1 MKEKGRFLKQ
11 YRGNKCLNCNV
22 PLDNIDRYCH
32 NCGQIN
38 TTKKLS
44 FKDFFDEFF
53 ASIFSYDSRLRH
65 TITTLLFNPGKIS
78 KDYVEGKRIK
88 YANPF
93 RFYLSVSIIFFII
106 NGLFIDF
113 DGFSAGI
120 EEDITKGKEALEKTG
135 ISEIDKTIA
144 LDSIKEHINK
154 QLEASE
160 HLSPQ
165 GRKIINNQITKA
177 EGDLWFDKEK
187 TKEEAVVYYKQN
199 QIDTMSFVKKTT
211 SLWSM
216 YDDYYDKTGQKSVYK
231 ALTEL
236 KHNKSP
242 FNKYI
247 YHRAIKTNSINDNY
261 GRELLEFIFN
271 KLPFII
277 FFFLPFFALA
287 IWFLYVRN
295 SFNYME
301 HLVFTFHTQT
311 MFFIL
316 IGIAILLDQI
326 FASSTTLGIVM
337 LIFLFYL
344 YKAMQKFYN
353 QGRAKTIVKFL
364 LVNVLFF
371 ILAVV
376 GSVITITGSVFIF

>member
-1 MKEKGRFLKQ
+1 MKEKGRFLKK
-11 YRGNKCLNCNV
+11 YRGNECLNCGV
-22 PLDNIDRYCH
+22 PLDIIDRYCH

-44 FKDFFDEFF
+44 FKDFFSEFF

-65 TITTLLFNPGKIS
+65 TVVALLFSPGKIS
-78 KDYVEGKRIK
+78 KEYVEGKRIK

-113 DGFSAGI
+113 DGFSVGI
-120 EEDITKGKEALEKTG
+120 EDNVTKGKEV
-135 ISEIDKTIA
+135 IDEIKKDVDTDSLRYKINAEIKKNEDLSLSDKKI
-144 LDSIKEHINK
+144 LDE
-154 QLEASE
+154 QLSNIENTA
-160 HLSPQ
+160 PF
-165 GRKIINNQITKA
+165 ITKKQ
-177 EGDLWFDKEK
+177 EP
-187 TKEEAVVYYKQN
+187 EEVIYYTQS
-199 QIDTMSFVKKTT
+199 QIDTMNLLNQGVK
-211 SLWSM
+211 LWSM
-216 YDDYYDKTGQKSVYK
+216 YGDHYDKTGQKSAYR

-236 KHNKSP
+236 NHQKSQ
-242 FNKYI
+242 FNRYI
-247 YHRAIKTNSINDNY
+247 YQRAIKTNNLNKNY

-287 IWFLYVRN
+287 IWLLYVRR
-295 SFNYME
+295 SCTYME

-316 IGIAILLDQI
+316 VGIAILIDQI
-326 FASSTTLGIVM
+326 TKTGSATGIAM
-337 LIFLFYL
+337 LVFLFYL
-344 YKAMQKFYN
+344 YKAMRKFYN
-353 QGRAKTIVKFL
+353 QRRGKTIVKFL

-371 ILAVV
+371 ILAAI
-376 GSVITITGSVFIF
+376 GSGITIAGSIFIF